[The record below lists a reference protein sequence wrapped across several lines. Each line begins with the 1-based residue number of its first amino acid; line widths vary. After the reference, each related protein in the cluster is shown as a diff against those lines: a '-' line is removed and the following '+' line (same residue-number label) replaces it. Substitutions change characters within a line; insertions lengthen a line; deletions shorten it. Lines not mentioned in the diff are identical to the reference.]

1 MYKGVGVGLVGI
13 GAEVLALAGTTMFA
27 TSLQV
32 PYVLA
37 SHIAQIA
44 LCIIETGCNT
54 ILAISLLGTI
64 KCAAAHLGSEVSA
77 GNAEDLL
84 GHNMINALLQVGN
97 LLFQPCQQPFGNFAQ
112 ENTAFA
118 AWVEKARLTGTEQL
132 LWQQVEHSVS
142 QLWRGEDLVAAQICQ
157 AIENIGAIFVLHIDK
172 VGCNAMVDNC
182 VLVRQNYTP
191 HPVRQRGC
199 TGDFV

>member
-1 MYKGVGVGLVGI
+1 LHILEDFVYIFVNEWISVGLDGFYAVVLSAVGTTI
-13 GAEVLALAGTTMFA
+13 FALAVLP
-27 TSLQV
+27 S
-32 PYVLA
+32 VLA
-37 SHIAQIA
+37 SHVAQAA
-44 LCIIETGCNT
+44 LYIIETCGNT

-118 AWVEKARLTGTEQL
+118 AWVEKARLAGTEQL
-132 LWQQVEHSVS
+132 L
-142 QLWRGEDLVAAQICQ
+142 R
-157 AIENIGAIFVLHIDK
+157 
-172 VGCNAMVDNC
+172 
-182 VLVRQNYTP
+182 
-191 HPVRQRGC
+191 
-199 TGDFV
+199 